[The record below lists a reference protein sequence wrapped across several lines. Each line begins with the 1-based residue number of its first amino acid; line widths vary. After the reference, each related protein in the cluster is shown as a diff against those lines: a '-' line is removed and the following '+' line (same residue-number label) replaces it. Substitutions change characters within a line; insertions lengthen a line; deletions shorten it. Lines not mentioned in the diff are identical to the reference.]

1 MNKNEI
7 LEELKR
13 LADNN
18 AALDLADFMLYAL
31 TYKEIRLNVTD
42 QAISN
47 IQQLAALLIEVKKQ
61 QA

>member
-1 MNKNEI
+1 MNENEI
-7 LEELKR
+7 IQEIKR

-31 TYKEIRLNVTD
+31 TYKEIRANISD